1 MKKTMFVV
9 LCVMGTIQFTQA
21 HAEQRPLQ
29 IEQRKTRLPAISSV
43 SKNESC
49 PASGGTCA
57 GNPFHMAGRMM
68 KGIAATPTPAGFGM
82 SCRINA
88 IRNIRP
94 LAYMLGL

>member
-1 MKKTMFVV
+1 MKKIFLV
-9 LCVMGTIQFTQA
+9 LCVMGSMQFTQA

-29 IEQRKTRLPAISSV
+29 IEQRKAKLSAISSV

-49 PASGGTCA
+49 PASGGACA

-82 SCRINA
+82 SCRISV

-94 LAYMLGL
+94 LAFVLGL